1 VTRTHTGT
9 IRLAL
14 CFAALVAA
22 LTLVIWRQSIAL
34 ETLRELDKLRDNRAL
49 AEAERS
55 DLMRKIEHLESRN
68 HVVTAARDRLGMRV
82 PLADEIVILP
92 LQREQSGSS
101 RAIPAGL

>member
-1 VTRTHTGT
+1 MRTHNGT

-14 CFAALVAA
+14 CFAALLAA
-22 LTLVIWRQSIAL
+22 LTLVIWRQSNAL

-55 DLMRKIEHLESRN
+55 DLLRKMEHLESRT

-92 LQREQSGSS
+92 LQRDENPSN
-101 RAIPAGL
+101 RAIAAGL

>member
-1 VTRTHTGT
+1 MTRTHTGT

-14 CFAALVAA
+14 CFAALLAA

-55 DLMRKIEHLESRN
+55 ELMRKIEHLESRN
-68 HVVTAARDRLGMRV
+68 QVVTAARDRLGMRV
-82 PLADEIVILP
+82 PLANEIVILP
-92 LQREQSGSS
+92 LQREQSNSP
-101 RAIPAGL
+101 RAIAAGL